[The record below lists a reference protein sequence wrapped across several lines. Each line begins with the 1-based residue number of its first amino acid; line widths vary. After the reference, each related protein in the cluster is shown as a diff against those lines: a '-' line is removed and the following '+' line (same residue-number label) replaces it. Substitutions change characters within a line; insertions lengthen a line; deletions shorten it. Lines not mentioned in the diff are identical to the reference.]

1 MRARIQARKL
11 LLPLM
16 LMVSIAARA
25 ETLSG
30 TVVGVADGDTVTVLD
45 ADRGRHKIRVAGID
59 APEKAQP
66 FGQRSRE
73 SLSRFVFGR
82 QVEVQWSKR
91 DRYQR
96 VVGKVMVADP
106 NCRGSQ
112 CPKTFDA
119 GRAQLTAGFAWWYR
133 KYAREQS
140 SEDARQYE
148 VAEQDARS
156 RRVGLWSDAQP
167 MPPWD
172 WRKAAR

>member
-1 MRARIQARKL
+1 MRAGIQARKL

-16 LMVSIAARA
+16 LMASIAASA

-30 TVVGVADGDTVTVLD
+30 TVVGVSDGDTVTVLD
-45 ADRGRHKIRVAGID
+45 ANREQHKIRVAGID

-66 FGQRSRE
+66 FGQRSKE
-73 SLSRFVFGR
+73 SLSKFVFGR
-82 QVEVQWSKR
+82 EVDVQWSKR

-106 NCRGSQ
+106 NCRSSQ

-119 GRAQLTAGFAWWYR
+119 GHAQLTAGLAWWYR

-140 SEDARQYE
+140 PDDARQYE
-148 VAEQDARS
+148 FAEEEARS
-156 RRVGLWSDAQP
+156 RRAGLWSDGHAT
-167 MPPWD
+167 PPWD
-172 WRKAAR
+172 WRKTAR